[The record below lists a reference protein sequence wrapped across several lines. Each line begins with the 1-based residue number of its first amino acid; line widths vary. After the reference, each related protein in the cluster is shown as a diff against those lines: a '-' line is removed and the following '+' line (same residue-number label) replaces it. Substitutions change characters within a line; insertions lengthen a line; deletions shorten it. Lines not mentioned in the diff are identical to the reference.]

1 MGPAKDYQSDPWM
14 ASEKAKANHWDGNV
28 LMAIETQTELHSASH
43 LVQMKGSHLDAL
55 KVFQMAHHLE
65 VMKADNSALHSEMQ
79 MDQN

>member
-1 MGPAKDYQSDPWM
+1 
-14 ASEKAKANHWDGNV
+14 
-28 LMAIETQTELHSASH
+28 MAIETQTELHSASH